1 MPNSNGME
9 PLSPSDLVDHLNW
22 RYAVKVFDP
31 DRKIPPA
38 SWTALEQSLV
48 LAPSSFGM
56 QPWKF
61 LVLTDRVLRESLVEH
76 SWGQRQVVD
85 CSHFVVFAAPTNLG
99 PADVD
104 RFADR
109 TTEVR
114 DSPPESLDGFRKMVK
129 GFLANFDEEQRLDWA
144 CRQIYLALGQL
155 MTSAA
160 VLGIDT
166 CPMEG
171 FSPPDYDRI
180 LGLPDQNLTTAVC
193 CGLGYRGEGDKYA
206 TLPKV
211 RYPTEEVVEVR

>member
-1 MPNSNGME
+1 MS
-9 PLSPSDLVDHLNW
+9 PLTPSTLVDLLNW
-22 RYAVKVFDP
+22 RYAVKVFDAT
-31 DRKIPPA
+31 RTIPGET
-38 SWTALEQSLV
+38 WHALEQALI
-48 LAPSSFGM
+48 LAPSSFGI

-61 LVLTDRVLRESLVEH
+61 IVITDPDLRESLVAH

-109 TTEVR
+109 TAEVR
-114 DSPPESLDGFRKMVK
+114 NSPPETLEGFRKMVK
-129 GFLANFDEEQRLDWA
+129 GFLETFDERARLEWA
-144 CRQIYLALGQL
+144 SRQIYLALGQL

-171 FSPPDYDRI
+171 FSAADYDRV
-180 LGLPDQNLTTAVC
+180 LGLADDNLTAAVC

-206 TLPKV
+206 SQPKV
-211 RYPTEEVVEVR
+211 RYPREEVIDAR

>member
-1 MPNSNGME
+1 ME
-9 PLSPSDLVDHLNW
+9 LLSPSDLVDHLNW

-31 DRKIPPA
+31 DRRIPPA

-61 LVLTDRVLRESLVEH
+61 LVLTDRALRESLVEH

-114 DSPPESLDGFRKMVK
+114 DSPPGSLDGFRKMVK

-180 LGLPDQNLTTAVC
+180 LGLPDQNLTAAVC

>member
-1 MPNSNGME
+1 MPT
-9 PLSPSDLVDHLNW
+9 LSASTLVDRLNW

-31 DRKIPPA
+31 ARRIPA
-38 SWTALEQSLV
+38 DTWDALEQCLV
-48 LAPSSFGM
+48 LAPSSFGI

-61 LVLTDRVLRESLVEH
+61 LVITDSSLRQSLLEH

-85 CSHFVVFAAPTNLG
+85 CSHFVVFTAPTNLG
-99 PADVD
+99 PTDVD

-109 TTEVR
+109 TAEVR
-114 DSPPESLDGFRKMVK
+114 DAPPESLDGFRKMVK
-129 GFLANFDEEQRLDWA
+129 AFLDNFDDKERLNWA

-155 MTSAA
+155 VTSAA

-180 LGLPDQNLTTAVC
+180 LGLTNQNLTSAVC

-206 TLPKV
+206 ALPKV
-211 RYPTEEVVEVR
+211 RFPREEMIEIR